1 MIVSSWSIDCVLSVA
16 GQEGPLRVLDRE
28 DGPHGRIV
36 CVIPGHLGW
45 QATPGCL
52 VRLLDEQDVENARL
66 IAAAPE
72 LRTVLAGLVE
82 WAARIGGWEASCW
95 EEAHALLSRLRDPC
109 AEG

>member
-1 MIVSSWSIDCVLSVA
+1 VIVSSWSIDRILSVA

-28 DGPHGRIV
+28 DGLHGRIV
-36 CVIPGHLGW
+36 CVIPGHLEW
-45 QATPGCL
+45 QAAPDRC

-82 WAARIGGWEASCW
+82 WAACMGGWEAPCW
-95 EEAHALLSRLRDPC
+95 REAHAVLSRIRDPH